1 MVQHFIKCS
10 LAPSTQNTYTSAKK
24 RYTQFCQQLNVSPLP
39 VSENVLCHYVA
50 HLAQEGLKHTSIK
63 TYLSAIRH
71 AQILAGQGDPFQ
83 TPFPLLEYVLR
94 GIKGEQVRSGK
105 STTRTRLPITPEILL
120 QLRAVWEQA
129 PRDAN
134 NIMLWAACTM
144 CFFGFLRVGEIA
156 VPSSQSYDAGA
167 HLSVG
172 DVTLDN
178 REQPS
183 LVQVT
188 IKASK
193 TDPFRKGVVIF
204 MGTTQ
209 NRLCPVAAISAYL
222 AVRGSSPGP
231 FFTFKEG
238 TPLSR
243 ELFVARVRSALT
255 VAGIQASQFAGHSF
269 RIGAASTA
277 AARGVEDS
285 LIKTLGRWR
294 SSAYLLYVR
303 IPRERLADLSRVLA
317 S

>member
-1 MVQHFIKCS
+1 MPIILC
-10 LAPSTQNTYTSAKK
+10 YG
-24 RYTQFCQQLNVSPLP
+24 QLVP
-39 VSENVLCHYVA
+39 CA
-50 HLAQEGLKHTSIK
+50 
-63 TYLSAIRH
+63 
-71 AQILAGQGDPFQ
+71 
-83 TPFPLLEYVLR
+83 
-94 GIKGEQVRSGK
+94 
-105 STTRTRLPITPEILL
+105 
-120 QLRAVWEQA
+120 
-129 PRDAN
+129 
-134 NIMLWAACTM
+134 
-144 CFFGFLRVGEIA
+144 FFGFLRVGEIA
-156 VPSSQSYDAGA
+156 VPSSQSCDAGA

-178 REQPS
+178 LEQPS

-204 MGTTQ
+204 MGKTQ

-222 AVRGSSPGP
+222 AVCGSSPGP

-243 ELFVARVRSALT
+243 EFVARVRSALT

-303 IPRERLADLSRVLA
+303 IPWKRLADLSRVLA